1 MFVVGAPC
9 VRADNQLEKCRH
21 DAEKAEARLD
31 RAITEHGE
39 HSHEAAER
47 MEDLR
52 KQREHCYE
60 RLHQWWDGRDQSWH
74 HNDDFGDDLHHRGD
88 HDRDHHPDSKW
99 PPAAE
104 SIRAVPARSQGS
116 VGGKQFLCGRAS
128 LL

>member
-1 MFVVGAPC
+1 MQQNSKITRCKSSMLATAIIAALMLVVGAPR

-21 DAEKAEARLD
+21 NTEKAEAKLD

-74 HNDDFGDDLHHRGD
+74 RNDDFGDDLHHRGD
-88 HDRDHHPDSKW
+88 HDHDHDHPDSK
-99 PPAAE
+99 
-104 SIRAVPARSQGS
+104 
-116 VGGKQFLCGRAS
+116 
-128 LL
+128 